1 MPRITSTSS
10 SLLSIC
16 VNSVVIKQVYLGMI
30 SPAAAYDFRTEYAL
44 DTVKEGNCYIVNI
57 PLNFK

>member
-10 SLLSIC
+10 FLLSIC

-30 SPAAAYDFRTEYAL
+30 SIAAAYDFRAEYVL
-44 DTVKEGNCYIVNI
+44 DTAKEGNCYIVNI
-57 PLNFK
+57 PLKCK